1 LILHVSEFDLVLE
14 FLKIALLLHLDS
26 PGLLYL
32 ELSLIIVAAELGFFE
47 TAFQRITGGL
57 TGGLTAGLVLIY
69 EIVVNS
75 VVEVCIVILL
85 VLAVEIFALRSELNH
100 SLGQNEGFDFR
111 RPLITLFLFFI
122 EVAHS
127 GVERGQNYRLS

>member
-1 LILHVSEFDLVLE
+1 MILHISEFDLVLE

-26 PGLLYL
+26 SCLLYL
-32 ELSLIIVAAELGFFE
+32 ELSLLIVAAELGFFE
-47 TAFQRITGGL
+47 TAFQRIA
-57 TGGLTAGLVLIY
+57 GGLTAGLVLIY

-75 VVEVCIVILL
+75 VIEVCVVILL

-127 GVERGQNYRLS
+127 GVERGQNYGLS